1 MSSNNE
7 NRNPA
12 PSYEITMREFL
23 ERLEC
28 IRDKLNMEIGVY
40 IDEAKSTRVKSGM
53 IKNIL
58 SFFSLG
64 TAADNW
70 EFERSDQVTEVVY
83 QCLNDFLSNP
93 FLTVRRDLEKR
104 WVATFLFYQE
114 QYRDEFGQQCKES
127 VVKQCVEAV
136 LSEFPDDQILKDY
149 GTQKFED
156 GRIISILGMI
166 LLWLSA
172 LPCTKDAEDAR
183 NQYRENLKSKL
194 KRLLAPEFSALIDD
208 LIHYAASRENLK
220 EAFQKE
226 YQAMDDKNYE
236 SEHEK
241 TSRKDK
247 GNVK

>member
-1 MSSNNE
+1 MEDTNKSE
-7 NRNPA
+7 NA
-12 PSYEITMREFL
+12 ASSYEITMEEFL
-23 ERLEC
+23 RRLAY
-28 IRDKLNMEIGVY
+28 IGDKLNMLYGVY
-40 IDEAKSTRVKSGM
+40 IDETEPTPVSHDE
-53 IKNIL
+53 INEIL
-58 SFFSLG
+58 AFFSLG
-64 TAADNW
+64 TVVDNGK
-70 EFERSDQVTEVVY
+70 FERNQVTKAAY
-83 QCLNDFLSNP
+83 QNLNGFLSNS
-93 FLTVRRDLEKR
+93 FLAVRRDLDNR
-104 WVATFLFYQE
+104 WVDTFLHWKRNYPKKVAQPSN
-114 QYRDEFGQQCKES
+114 ES

-136 LSEFPDDQILKDY
+136 LSEFPDDQVLKDY

-183 NQYRENLKSKL
+183 NQYRDNLKSKL
-194 KRLLAPEFSALIDD
+194 KRLLAPEFSAVIDD
-208 LIHYAASRENLK
+208 VIHYAASRENLK